1 MDDGGGGDDASP
13 GALDV
18 VVPSAGMATSIAAGS
33 EHTCAIA
40 TGGVVYCWGSNANGQ
55 LGDGTTTDRW
65 VPVAVS
71 GLGTSVAA
79 IATGAFHS
87 CALTGGANA
96 GSVLCW
102 GRNDHGQLGNGA
114 RADSSVPVPVTGLGS
129 NVTAIAAGGLHTCA
143 LWGGGVSCWGDN
155 EHGQVG
161 DGSKVVDRT
170 APVAVSGVSAGA
182 ASIAAGGAHTCVAG
196 PGGMQCWGFD
206 SDGQL
211 GDGSTSDSFLPVAVN
226 ALATGASS
234 VSAGGA
240 HTCAITG
247 AAALQCWGYG
257 LYGQIGDNSTGDC
270 VAPTAVSL
278 AAHGA
283 LAVAAGGEH
292 SCAIDSAG
300 AAWCWGEDQ
309 SGQLGDNGSV
319 DSATPVPA
327 MGIASGATAIAAGTA
342 HTCALVGGSVQC
354 WGWNV
359 AGALGNGTN
368 ADSAVPV
375 RVLGF

>member
-1 MDDGGGGDDASP
+1 
-13 GALDV
+13 
-18 VVPSAGMATSIAAGS
+18 MATAIAAGS

-40 TGGVVYCWGSNANGQ
+40 TGGVVYCWGSNSNGQ
-55 LGDGTTTDRW
+55 LGDGTTADSW

-71 GLGTSVAA
+71 GLGTNVAA

-87 CALTGGANA
+87 CALTGGASS

-102 GRNDHGQLGNGA
+102 GRNDHGQLGSGST
-114 RADSSVPVPVTGLGS
+114 ADSPVPVPVTGLGS

-161 DGSKVVDRT
+161 DGTTLDKS
-170 APVAVSGVSAGA
+170 APVQVSGVLSGA

-196 PGGMQCWGFD
+196 PAGVQCWGFD
-206 SDGQL
+206 SNGQL
-211 GDGSTSDSFLPVAVN
+211 GDGLTSDSLLPVAVKL
-226 ALATGASS
+226 LASGASA

-240 HTCAITG
+240 HTCAIAAG
-247 AAALQCWGYG
+247 ATLMCWGYG
-257 LYGQIGDNSTGDC
+257 LYGQIGDDSTGDC
-270 VAPTAVSL
+270 VAPTPVTSG
-278 AAHGA
+278 AHGA
-283 LAVAAGGEH
+283 IAVAAGGEH
-292 SCAIDSAG
+292 SCAIDAAG

-309 SGQLGDNGSV
+309 SGQLGDNGSI
-319 DSATPVPA
+319 DSTKPVPVV
-327 MGIASGATAIAAGTA
+327 GIASGATAVAAGTA
-342 HTCALVGGSVQC
+342 HACALLAGSVQC

-368 ADSAVPV
+368 ADSPVPV
-375 RVLGF
+375 RVLGFN